1 MVNNNYGSTTNP
13 TADVFYPTI
22 TAEDGK
28 STSAGVKNLKYTFYS
43 YYKSK
48 VASQVQDMLFTGNNY
63 FLASRCVNPHS
74 SDATF
79 NVRLVISS
87 SVNGRG
93 LCYGISSGLN
103 KGSVSNCAVRPLVSL
118 KSEVIDIDAGYN
130 EATGGWKL
138 K

>member
-63 FLASRCVNPHS
+63 FLSSRCVNTIS
-74 SDATF
+74 SSATF

-93 LCYGISSGLN
+93 LCFGISTRLREIPF
-103 KGSVSNCAVRPLVSL
+103 SNCAVRPLVSL
-118 KSEVIDIDAGYN
+118 KSEVIDIDAGYD
-130 EATGGWKL
+130 ETTGWKL